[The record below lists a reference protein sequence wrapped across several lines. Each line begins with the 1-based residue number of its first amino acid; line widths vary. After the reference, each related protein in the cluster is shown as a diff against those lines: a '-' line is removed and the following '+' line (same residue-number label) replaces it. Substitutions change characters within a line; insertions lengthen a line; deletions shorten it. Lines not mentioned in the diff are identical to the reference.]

1 MKTKLSPTS
10 ESVGEILEPIFKK
23 VPNHPGVAH
32 YLIHCYDNPALA
44 QQGLTAAR
52 AYAKIAPA
60 SAHANHMPSHIFTRV
75 GSWEESVQSNQ
86 RSEALAAAA
95 ELPAGNAEARD
106 QRLHAM
112 DYMAYA
118 FLQSGRVKD
127 ATTLLTNMNA
137 LPSVTGLTHIGD
149 YALAAIPARCALELS
164 KWQQASELQV
174 RKDGVPWTQ
183 ALTWMAIGVGGA
195 RSGNLKRAGEANQA
209 LAQLRDA
216 LAKQS
221 NSYWS
226 KQVEVQRLEVEA
238 WMAQKSGST
247 EGGSEV
253 DDHGSGPGRE
263 HGEILGHSRGDH
275 SGARDAGPDAAGAEA
290 SGGGAGGI

>member
-1 MKTKLSPTS
+1 MWGDPGADSPE
-10 ESVGEILEPIFKK
+10 ESADDL
-23 VPNHPGVAH
+23 PGVAH

-60 SAHANHMPSHIFTRV
+60 SAHANHMPSHILSRV

-95 ELPAGNAEARD
+95 QLPAGNAEARD

-137 LPSVTGLTHIGD
+137 LPRNGPDPHRRLRAGGD
-149 YALAAIPARCALELS
+149 SLFALELS

-238 WMAQKSGST
+238 WMAQKSGGT
-247 EGGSEV
+247 EGGARLMTTAADLEKSMEKYSV
-253 DDHGSGPGRE
+253 TPGRS
-263 HGEILGHSRGDH
+263 LRRARCWARCCWSRSVRRRRWRH
-275 SGARDAGPDAAGAEA
+275 LRPY
-290 SGGGAGGI
+290 